1 MLNNLAKL
9 IAIIIFIPGGLFW
22 MISEAVYL
30 LAACFRV
37 IGLCVAAIF
46 WVIGGLLVKE
56 ERQMILSHGLFFS
69 LRYFIQEDI
78 DRQRKALRISSTFL
92 NRDD

>member
-9 IAIIIFIPGGLFW
+9 IATIIFIPGGLFW

-46 WVIGGLLVKE
+46 WAIGGLLVKE
-56 ERQMILSHGLFFS
+56 ERQMLLSHGFFFA
-69 LRYFIQEDI
+69 LKYFIQENI

-92 NRDD
+92 NRHD